1 MVGYILKN
9 GAEEF
14 NGEAR
19 RCLHHAG
26 VMMQPPNCVGRS
38 CIRQSLFAFAPSP
51 SMDSDR
57 RSNVSSF
64 YGNKPNPSFNPNA
77 AADQDARSP
86 FDTPPTSGRRTG
98 PHDRKDS
105 TTSSF
110 FNPRN
115 SSTFDPAA
123 PNYAFRSAPS
133 RSTHEE
139 PRYAKDDEEV
149 EAGWDVYADFNN
161 AGPRYAPFPGKSN
174 SSSVSDLSLIFFS
187 NFAHCLCS
195 GRYRPIGG
203 SKPEPLAPAQDPNT
217 PGVELV
223 TVPAL
228 GAEWKADELK
238 AMTKRGRREAKNDE
252 RQRKWKDWNRDNT
265 ACCGGYVTRRRVV
278 WGLFGTIIVVGV
290 LLAFMIPRAPPF
302 AFIGNSPLV
311 AVDGGSFEYTRIP
324 PANFSFASTAMLEGS
339 SSTA

>member
-1 MVGYILKN
+1 V
-9 GAEEF
+9 
-14 NGEAR
+14 
-19 RCLHHAG
+19 
-26 VMMQPPNCVGRS
+26 
-38 CIRQSLFAFAPSP
+38 
-51 SMDSDR
+51 
-57 RSNVSSF
+57 
-64 YGNKPNPSFNPNA
+64 
-77 AADQDARSP
+77 
-86 FDTPPTSGRRTG
+86 
-98 PHDRKDS
+98 
-105 TTSSF
+105 
-110 FNPRN
+110 
-115 SSTFDPAA
+115 A

-174 SSSVSDLSLIFFS
+174 SS
-187 NFAHCLCS
+187 
-195 GRYRPIGG
+195 YRPIGG

-324 PANFSFASTAMLEGS
+324 PANFSFASTAMLEVSTSDNFLPLHFNHIYAEAYTTSSLKKVGTGDIWDYTVPAKTFTPINMTLNFAYEGTNDTDTTWMAFHDACS
-339 SSTA
+339 NRNHFPDKIRPGLNLKLILYLDIAGLVTKTITSLSLNSIPCPYELSSTAN